1 MGRNPKRRLE
11 HLQVKGKRRQ
21 TAMILFGL
29 PLNGPVMET
38 PEQRM
43 MMIQALRHS
52 DDERMRALAKSAA
65 DPMNARVSFSRL
77 AEDHRVNAYM
87 IAKEF
92 EKIMKAEGIIRQ
104 AQHLPELMEA
114 AAIDAKSKWE
124 ECETCDGV
132 GTVPDAEAH
141 KIACAEAVKK
151 GEPMPTVAPRMK
163 CKNCKGEGQVYVMGD
178 IDRLK
183 LVFETYGLTGKAS
196 AAAMNVLNISNPAGA
211 HETLHDLA
219 GSLSGIIE
227 GEVK

>member
-29 PLNGPVMET
+29 PMNGPVMET
-38 PEQRM
+38 AEQRM

-52 DDERMRALAKSAA
+52 EDERMQALAKSAA
-65 DPMNARVSFSRL
+65 DPMNSRVSFSRL

-92 EKIMKAEGIIRQ
+92 ERVMKAEGIIRQ
-104 AQHLPELMEA
+104 SQHLPELMEQ

-124 ECETCDGV
+124 PCPECDGTGEV
-132 GTVPDAEAH
+132 VEGEGDNVKTVRCP
-141 KIACAEAVKK
+141 
-151 GEPMPTVAPRMK
+151 K
-163 CKNCKGEGQVYVMGD
+163 CKGDKQVYIMGD
-178 IDRLK
+178 LDRLK
-183 LVFETYGLTGKAS
+183 LVFETYGLTGKTAG
-196 AAAMNVLNISNPAGA
+196 AAMNVLNISNPGAA

-227 GEVK
+227 GDVK